1 MSGSQMSNS
10 DVVRAMISAC
20 EALSVEGM
28 LETMTPDVRYVN
40 VGLSDVTGHEA
51 VRQSMA
57 PFMARSKSST
67 WTLHHIAEAPSGA
80 VLTERTDVF
89 ELPDRLLTVPV
100 MGVFEFRE
108 GKISAWRDYFDLPGF
123 MKQMA

>member
-1 MSGSQMSNS
+1 MSNS

-28 LETMTPDVRYVN
+28 LDTMTPDVRYVN

-57 PFMARSKSST
+57 PFMARSNT
-67 WTLHHIAEAPSGA
+67 SG
-80 VLTERTDVF
+80 
-89 ELPDRLLTVPV
+89 
-100 MGVFEFRE
+100 GV
-108 GKISAWRDYFDLPGF
+108 G
-123 MKQMA
+123 

>member
-1 MSGSQMSNS
+1 MSNT
-10 DVVRAMISAC
+10 DVVRAFIAAC

-57 PFMARSKSST
+57 PFLARSKAAQ
-67 WTLHHIAEAPSGA
+67 WTLHHIAETASGA

-89 ELPDRLLTVPV
+89 ELPDRVLTVPV
-100 MGVFEFRE
+100 MGVFEFRD
-108 GKISAWRDYFDLPGF
+108 GKICAWRDYFDLPGF
-123 MKQMA
+123 TKQMA

>member
-1 MSGSQMSNS
+1 MSNS
-10 DVVRAMISAC
+10 DVVRAFIAAC

-40 VGLSDVTGHEA
+40 VGLSDVTGHDA
-51 VRQSMA
+51 VRESMG
-57 PFMARSKSST
+57 PFLARSKAAT
-67 WTLHHIAEAPSGA
+67 WTLHHIAETASGA

-89 ELPDRLLTVPV
+89 ELPDRVLTVPV
-100 MGVFEFRE
+100 MGVFEFRD

-123 MKQMA
+123 MTQMA

>member
-1 MSGSQMSNS
+1 MNNS
-10 DVVRAMISAC
+10 DVVHTFIAAC

-28 LETMTPDVRYVN
+28 LETMTLDVRYVN
-40 VGLSDVTGHEA
+40 VGFSDVTGHDA
-51 VRQSMA
+51 VRESMG
-57 PFMARSKSST
+57 PFLGRSKSST
-67 WTLHHIAEAPSGA
+67 WTLHHIAETPSGA

-89 ELPDRLLTVPV
+89 ELEDRILTVPV
-100 MGVFEFRE
+100 MGIFEFRD